1 MLKSKKNAFT
11 LIELIATLVIMA
23 IIALIVTPLVMTI
36 IRKARISADKRS
48 IDAYGRSI
56 ELAIAGY
63 LLDTGNF
70 PADISQLTIEY
81 SGDEVVCTTTQINPD
96 SSLYLAGCKVNNRD
110 VAEYTYGADKKPV
123 VYEEYSVGDE
133 VTYNNVDYYVMK
145 DSAESESTVTLLKAE
160 PLTVA
165 EVNQFGGVGTANNHV
180 NMYVCPST
188 DSSCYQTAYNNN
200 GYGGMAYYSSTT
212 CGYNGSTWVSD
223 GCTTEYNASEV
234 KYVVDAWKT
243 AQAPQ
248 ATEARLITTN
258 ELINDFN
265 YQSSKVNHESRY
277 IPSENTPTWIYNSN
291 YSYLTMSPYIEVNS
305 NPDYINN
312 VAYVSKYEG
321 EIAGIVCNAGCNG
334 YCLPSE
340 TVRPVIV
347 LPKSAL

>member
-133 VTYNNVDYYVMK
+133 VTYNNVDYYVIK
-145 DSAESESTVTLLKAE
+145 DSGVSDSTVTLLKAE

-180 NMYVCPST
+180 NMYSSNST
-188 DSSCYQTAYNNN
+188 SSVYYHTAYDSN
-200 GYGGMAYYSSTT
+200 GYGGMAYYSSST
-212 CGYNGSTWVSD
+212 CGYNGSTWVED
-223 GCTTEYNASEV
+223 GCINEYNASDI
-234 KYVVDAWKT
+234 KYVVDAWKS
-243 AQAPQ
+243 AQAPS
-248 ATEARLITTN
+248 ATEARLITFN
-258 ELINDFN
+258 ELINDYNFEYYEQYGN
-265 YQSSKVNHESRY
+265 PQYR
-277 IPSENTPTWIYNSN
+277 PTENTPTWIYSDN
-291 YSYLTMSPYIEVNS
+291 YRYWTMSPDSEINS
-305 NPDYINN
+305 NSNSN
-312 VAYVSKYEG
+312 SGV
-321 EIAGIVCNAGCNG
+321 IAVDDFGIIRVFSCYDNCGG
-334 YCLPSE
+334 YCIPTG